1 MVRVSIDRPS
11 LPPHKTAMWGR
22 LPVAVLML
30 GLAGCAGTGAT
41 PSNPGDPAD
50 PDEASNRAIFST
62 NQTLDRLFLGR
73 TARAYN
79 AAVPHFVRDRV
90 HDLIVNLD
98 LPGTFAND
106 VLQGQPKRAG
116 QTLARLAVNATAGL
130 GGLFD
135 PATDRFHMPSHAED
149 FGQTLAVWGVPRDP
163 YWVLPVLGPS
173 SPRDAIGLAVD
184 IGADPLNFIH
194 FKQHLWWEAGREYMK
209 VLDLRARNL
218 ETLDDIERNSV
229 DYYASMRS
237 LYRQL
242 RDNEVRNGAP
252 DTKDLPDF

>member
-1 MVRVSIDRPS
+1 M
-11 LPPHKTAMWGR
+11 A
-22 LPVAVLML
+22 ALML
-30 GLAGCAGTGAT
+30 GLAGCASTGA
-41 PSNPGDPAD
+41 PSDPGD

-62 NQTLDRLFLGR
+62 NQTLDRMFLGR

-79 AAVPHFVRDRV
+79 AAVPRFLRDRV

-116 QTLARLAVNATAGL
+116 QTLARLAVNATVGL

-135 PATDRFHMPSHAED
+135 PATTRFAMPTHTED
-149 FGQTLAVWGVPRDP
+149 FGQTLAVWGVSRDP

-173 SPRDAIGLAVD
+173 SPRDTIGLAVD

-194 FKQHLWWEAGREYMK
+194 FKQHLWWEIGREYMK

-242 RDNEVRNGAP
+242 RDGEVKNGAS

>member
-1 MVRVSIDRPS
+1 
-11 LPPHKTAMWGR
+11 MWGR
-22 LPVAVLML
+22 LLIAALML
-30 GLAGCAGTGAT
+30 GLAGCAGTGT
-41 PSNPGDPAD
+41 PSDPGD
-50 PDEASNRAIFST
+50 PDEASNRAMFST
-62 NQTLDRLFLGR
+62 NQTLDRMFLGR
-73 TARAYN
+73 TARAYT

-116 QTLARLAVNATAGL
+116 QTLARLTVNSTVGL

-135 PATDRFHMPSHAED
+135 PATKRFHMPYHAED

-194 FKQHLWWEAGREYMK
+194 FKQHLWWEVGREYMK

-242 RDNEVRNGAP
+242 RDNEVRNGAS

>member
-1 MVRVSIDRPS
+1 MRGIVLI
-11 LPPHKTAMWGR
+11 
-22 LPVAVLML
+22 VALGL
-30 GLAGCAGTGAT
+30 GLAGCAGTGHAT
-41 PSNPGDPAD
+41 DPGD
-50 PDEASNRAIFST
+50 PDEAQNRQIFDA
-62 NQTLDRLFLGR
+62 NQALDRIFLGR

-79 AAVPHFVRDRV
+79 ANVPHFVRDRV

-116 QTLARLAVNATAGL
+116 QTLARLTVNATIGL

-135 PATDRFHMPSHAED
+135 PATEHFGMPYHAED
-149 FGQTLAVWGVPRDP
+149 FGQTLAVWGMSRDP

-173 SPRDAIGLAVD
+173 SPRDAIGLLVD
-184 IGADPLNFIH
+184 VGADPLNFVH
-194 FKQHLWWEAGREYMK
+194 FKQHLWWQAGREYMK

-242 RDNEVRNGAP
+242 RDNEVHNGTA